1 MNCPVCKAK
10 IGFMESLTVL
20 NPFSFKCRKCS
31 SLLSLDRSSIKV
43 YILLLC
49 VISAFS
55 FTFFYLLTTNNA
67 LNANILKFIIPAIL
81 LTVVLLHYLFWNNA
95 TARLKKEENGPDA
108 TNFGCWHY
116 PTCI

>member
-31 SLLSLDRSSIKV
+31 SHLSLDRPSVKV

-49 VISAFS
+49 VVSALS

-67 LNANILKFIIPAIL
+67 LTANVLKFIIPLIL
-81 LTVVLLHYLFWNNA
+81 LAVVLLHYLFWNNA
-95 TARLKKEENGPDA
+95 TARLKKKENGSDS
-108 TNFGCWHY
+108 TNFGC
-116 PTCI
+116 